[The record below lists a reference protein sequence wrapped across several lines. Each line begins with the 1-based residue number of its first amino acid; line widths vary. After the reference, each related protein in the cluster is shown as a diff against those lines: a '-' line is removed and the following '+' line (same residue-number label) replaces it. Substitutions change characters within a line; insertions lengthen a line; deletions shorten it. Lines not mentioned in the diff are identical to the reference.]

1 MLIRDPNSYEEELQG
16 IIEAIEYERKNMSGF
31 SYKQFVVD
39 PSTRWRLFLA
49 VVINFGQQATGES
62 LLPFL
67 VVPRFRQRFDPVPTG
82 QGSLNSY
89 STIIYEKV
97 FKNNSTVQVNSF
109 ICRSSYARH

>member
-49 VVINFGQQATGES
+49 VVINFGQQATGEFPQLS
-62 LLPFL
+62 VTTPIKLNYFL
-67 VVPRFRQRFDPVPTG
+67 AG

-97 FKNNSTVQVNSF
+97 FKNNSTVQVNS
-109 ICRSSYARH
+109 